1 MANLRRWS
9 SSASGNATVTGGV
22 STINFAEG
30 QTPGSVNNSAR
41 EMMAQIRN
49 VYTPADWG
57 WIEHSA
63 TASVVS
69 QTRFKISGDQTTHW
83 TQGRRWRLKSGSS
96 TRYGKVVSSSY
107 TTETTITVT
116 VDSGS
121 LSASHS
127 IAALSAIDGSGNQI
141 PHIRFTADGRSIFTE
156 AQLLGSDTSTLNILF
171 SDTSADNGKI
181 AYDHSTDE
189 MALYAAGA
197 KQLILSDT
205 NGIRSV
211 RSAIGYGAGAG
222 SSVTQVGTKAT
233 GVTIN
238 SPGGQIITASDTLT
252 AATSVSFTV
261 TCANAG
267 ASDVIGVQSQNTN
280 YSIRASQASA
290 GSFIVILKNESASN
304 LAQAVTIN
312 YAVFKSSIV

>member
-30 QTPGSVNNSAR
+30 QNPGSVNNSAR
-41 EMMAQIRN
+41 EMMAQIRK
-49 VYTPADWG
+49 VYVPSEWG
-57 WIEHSA
+57 WVETSA

-69 QTRFKISGDQTTHW
+69 QTVFKLTGNQTSDW
-83 TQGRRWRLKSGSS
+83 TQGRRWRLNSGSS

-107 TTETTITVT
+107 TTETTVTVT

-121 LSASHS
+121 LSASHAY
-127 IAALSAIDGSGNQI
+127 AAVSAIDGDGNQI
-141 PHIRFTADGRSIFTE
+141 PHIRFTAAGRSIFTE

-181 AYDHSTDE
+181 AYDHSADAMTV
-189 MALYAAGA
+189 YAAGA
-197 KQLILSDT
+197 KQLTIDDT
-205 NGIRSV
+205 SGIRSN
-211 RSAIGYGAGAG
+211 RGAFGYGTGAG
-222 SSVTQVGTKAT
+222 SSVTQVGTKAI

-238 SPGGQIITASDTLT
+238 SPGGQITTASDTLT

-261 TCANAG
+261 INSHVTNA
-267 ASDVIGVQSQNTN
+267 DLVIAHSQNTN
-280 YSIRASQASA
+280 YSIRVNQAST
-290 GSFIVILKNESASN
+290 GSFVLNIKNESAGN
-304 LAQAVTIN
+304 LSQAVVIN
-312 YAVFKSSIV
+312 FAVFRSSVT